1 MNGTR
6 FVGTKDVNLWE
17 KLLVEQYRLQAPR
30 LTYRVL
36 SIENSLVHDIYG
48 TAEHTERSF
57 TDVLE
62 VPLRPVFAPEEMG
75 LSAWAID
82 ITRQILF
89 RSSRKVLSERGIMPK
104 IGDEIIYDGNRY
116 EIATVLRRE
125 ESQVGVTNEFLE
137 FDLVA
142 NIPSPDLL

>member
-1 MNGTR
+1 MNRTR
-6 FVGTKDVNLWE
+6 FIGTKDVNLWE
-17 KLLVEQYRLQAPR
+17 RLLVEQYRLQAPR

-36 SIENSLVHDIYG
+36 DIEHSLVHEFYG

-57 TDVLE
+57 AEVLE
-62 VPLRPVFAPEEMG
+62 VPLRPIFAPEDMG

-89 RSSRKVLSERGIMPK
+89 RSSRKVLAERGIMPK
-104 IGDEIIYDGNRY
+104 IGDEVVYDSNRY

-142 NIPSPDLL
+142 NMPSPDLL